1 MKTGNSNV
9 FQRLCLF
16 SFFILITSGVFAQV
30 NPESGSGTGGGKW
43 VLVIHGG
50 AGGPARGTMKP
61 EKEKQ
66 YTDSLNKALQ
76 IGSAILSSGGSSLDA
91 VEAVIQFME
100 DCPLFNAGKGAV
112 LTEEGK
118 AELDASIM
126 DGKTGKAGAV
136 AGVTTIKNPIIA
148 ARTVMDKSPHVLLIG
163 KGAEAF
169 AKAQGLQIVDPSY
182 FITNERL
189 DAWKAAKQKEQP
201 PPPVKPAKDSSQDKH
216 GTVGAVALDSRGNLA
231 AGTSTGGMMMK
242 MSGRVGDSPVIG
254 AGTYADNNSCAV
266 SCTGHGEY
274 FIRYVAAYSVA
285 VQMEYQGKPL
295 QDAANFVIFDKLKPL
310 GGEGG
315 LIAVD
320 KNGNI
325 AMPFST
331 NAMFRGTISAGKKAE
346 VMLY

>member
-1 MKTGNSNV
+1 MKTENH
-9 FQRLCLF
+9 FLCLGIC
-16 SFFILITSGVFAQV
+16 FIGLVVFVMTGAFAQV
-30 NPESGSGTGGGKW
+30 SPGTASGGESKW

-50 AGGPARGTMKP
+50 AGGPPKGTMRP

-66 YTDSLNKALQ
+66 YTDSLNKALV
-76 IGSAILSSGGSSLDA
+76 IGSRILSSGGSSLDA
-91 VEAVIQFME
+91 VEAVIRFME

-112 LTEEGK
+112 LTEDGI

-136 AGVTTIKNPIIA
+136 AGVTVIRNPIMA
-148 ARTVMDKSPHVLLIG
+148 ARAVMDSSPHVLLIG
-163 KGAEAF
+163 KGAESF
-169 AKAQGLQIVDPSY
+169 ARKQGLAMVDPSY
-182 FITNERL
+182 FITPERFES
-189 DAWKAAKQKEQP
+189 WKSEKQKTRLPVP
-201 PPPVKPAKDSSQDKH
+201 PRQDKDSAKKDH

-242 MSGRVGDSPVIG
+242 MSGRVGDSPIIG
-254 AGTYADNNSCAV
+254 AGTYADNNTCAV

-285 VQMEYQGKPL
+285 VRMECMGMPL
-295 QDAANFVIFDKLKPL
+295 KAAADYVIFDKLKPL

-320 KNGNI
+320 KYGNT

-331 NAMFRGTISAGKKAE
+331 NAMFRGTISEDGKAE
-346 VMLY
+346 VMIY